1 MGNTNRVIL
10 NVSQTGRLPLKVVL
24 LPLSA
29 ITLALIVA
37 GCVYLSPLL
46 TIYAAYYLGAFA
58 TAIVLP
64 TFLIP
69 RLWQSAAQAPGPR
82 IGWAFR
88 LNALRGGL
96 MALSALAFVLL
107 PIDFQ
112 AGLLFKALVVTV
124 PTLVIA
130 IPLTG
135 VATKWLLASEPQA
148 VTYENDRYVE
158 ISKLVTIVSWI
169 GAVLLVALVIRVFE
183 YWPVSLKYGPD
194 TEHARSGFEAHF
206 GFDPTES
213 TDQLY
218 FRKFLFWQTNETHAV
233 FHYRDRAVVDRI
245 LQSFEMERG
254 SDPQSYG
261 MLRLQFPTRWLDD
274 GRDDAFLLDEY
285 YRAPY
290 AHVAWVDTRSQ
301 VFYYLAFLD

>member
-10 NVSQTGRLPLKVVL
+10 NASRTGRLPLKVVL
-24 LPLSA
+24 LPVSA

-46 TIYAAYYLGAFA
+46 TIYAAYYLGALA
-58 TAIVLP
+58 TAVVLP

-69 RLWQSAAQAPGPR
+69 RLWQSATQAPSPR

-107 PIDFQ
+107 PIDFK

-124 PTLVIA
+124 PTLVMA

-135 VATKWLLASEPQA
+135 IATKWLLASEPQA
-148 VTYENDRYVE
+148 VTYENDRHVG

-169 GAVLLVALVIRVFE
+169 GAVMLVALVIRVFE
-183 YWPVSLKYGPD
+183 YWPVSLKHGPD
-194 TEHARSGFEAHF
+194 TEYARDGFQAHF
-206 GFDPTES
+206 GFDPKES
-213 TDQLY
+213 IDQLY
-218 FRKFLFWQTNETHAV
+218 FRKFLFWQTNETHVV
-233 FHYRDRAVVDRI
+233 FHYRDRAVVDGI
-245 LQSFEMERG
+245 LQSFEMDRG

-261 MLRLQFPTRWLDD
+261 MLRLQFPARWLDQEKA
-274 GRDDAFLLDEY
+274 DASLLSEY

-290 AHVAWVDTRSQ
+290 AHVAWVDTGNQ